1 MQSGDKFCAGC
12 ATPLELREAAGRP
25 RPVCPNCGRVVY
37 YDPKIAAT
45 AIVQR
50 QGQVLLIRRAGEV
63 GYGLWSMP
71 GGYVDRG
78 EAVEAAAA
86 REAREETGLEVA
98 VDHLVGLLSEAGNPV
113 IVAAY
118 AVREVGGELQAGPE
132 ALEVRFFPLE
142 KLPPLAF
149 PRDALILERWRQM
162 RDGG

>member
-1 MQSGDKFCAGC
+1 
-12 ATPLELREAAGRP
+12 
-25 RPVCPNCGRVVY
+25 VVY

-45 AIVQR
+45 AIIQR

-78 EAVEAAAA
+78 ESVEAAAA
-86 REAREETGLEVA
+86 REAWEETGLEVA
-98 VDHLVGLLSEAGNPV
+98 VEQLVGIFSEAGHPV

-132 ALEVRFFPLE
+132 ALEVGFFPLE
-142 KLPPLAF
+142 DLPPLAF
-149 PRDALILERWRQM
+149 PRDGLILERWREM

>member
-1 MQSGDKFCAGC
+1 M
-12 ATPLELREAAGRP
+12 ELRESAGQP

-50 QGQVLLIRRAGEV
+50 QGQVLLIRRASEV
-63 GYGLWSMP
+63 GYGQWSMP

-78 EAVEAAAA
+78 ELVEAAAA
-86 REAREETGLEVA
+86 REAWEETGLEVA
-98 VDHLVGLLSEAGNPV
+98 VEQMVGLFSEAGHPV

-118 AVREVGGELQAGPE
+118 AAREVGGQLQAGPE
-132 ALEVRFFPLE
+132 ALEVAFFPLDQ
-142 KLPPLAF
+142 LPPLAF

-162 RDGG
+162 RDGR